1 MNYYIAHILKSNADS
16 IDIYDLQRDKNSN
29 YRITNFNKLSSLEES
44 DELFVF
50 IPSSI
55 VTSYG
60 FQENKSLSKQINIAN
75 FISEVDSVF
84 AEEVSSN
91 KYFLHDN
98 AGYVVDKNFL
108 KNLNMSLSELNAQIH
123 VLPEYLLNNIDGKD
137 VITEFKDKFLFTYS
151 NKTGFS
157 SDYSSLDQ
165 YLEIV
170 LNKNPNFSPLIFS
183 SNKML
188 IDKFSEQPIK
198 KSFNLNDFDL
208 LKIKT
213 LPNFFKLQ
221 ISVSLIKKKI
231 GFSKSQLILC
241 LISLFLIIAG
251 PNYLIYENNIKTKIY
266 TSSTYNIF
274 KAIDKDLNRVVAPRS
289 QIDQIIK
296 QLPQKDITLIKL
308 PDLNIFL
315 KYASKYIADISID
328 INSSYTSIIINS
340 MPDLQFNILK
350 NNAKRFNVTIIDDEL
365 ISNDGF
371 VSGTIKIGFDN
382 E

>member
-1 MNYYIAHILKSNADS
+1 MNYYIAHILNSNADS

-29 YRITNFNKLSSLEES
+29 FRITNFNKLSSLEES

-198 KSFNLNDFDL
+198 KSFNLNDVDL

-296 QLPQKDITLIKL
+296 QLPQKDIPLIKL

-328 INSSYTSIIINS
+328 INSSYTSITINS